1 MSKYYPPQHNSLKFH
16 CLHCQVYAQQRWSDM
31 FIHPDYVREVYA
43 TQDDPPTYDNV
54 YIGEEPVG
62 VSLCSHCES
71 PTLWRAEKIIYPLI
85 GMFPPANEDLPDNV
99 KAFYDEASAIANQS
113 PRAAAALLRLALQA
127 LLEHIGRT
135 GNLNKN
141 IKKLVN
147 EGLDTQIQ
155 QALDIVRVTG
165 NHAVHPG
172 EIVFDDTTDVPA
184 LFDLV
189 NIITEAFI
197 TQRKRV
203 QKLYDNLP
211 EKDKKAI
218 KERDSKTQ

>member
-1 MSKYYPPQHNSLKFH
+1 MSKYYPPQHNGLKFH

-31 FIHPDYVREVYA
+31 FIYPDYVYA

-54 YIGEEPVG
+54 CIGEEPVG
-62 VSLCSHCES
+62 VSLCSHCEA
-71 PTLWRAEKIIYPLI
+71 PTLWIAEKIIYPLI
-85 GMFPPANEDLPDNV
+85 GVFPPANEDLPDNV
-99 KAFYDEASAIANQS
+99 KAIYDEASAIANQS
-113 PRAAAALLRLALQA
+113 PRAAAALLRFALQV

-172 EIVFDDTTDVPA
+172 EIDFDDTTDVHT

-189 NIITEAFI
+189 NIITEDFI
-197 TQRKRV
+197 TRRKRV
-203 QKLYDNLP
+203 QKLYDKLP
-211 EKDKKAI
+211 KKDKEAI
-218 KERDSKTQ
+218 EKRDSKTQ